1 MYKYRF
7 MVAVFEG
14 NVFSWASNREIK
26 DYLEFASKNFAT
38 ITTYAR
44 FVWHSLC
51 DHKRDHELTQSLFTK
66 YTDTW
71 FFPNTDFFHT
81 HTHSLS
87 LSLSLSHTHTHNKR
101 AFNLELLKNLQF

>member
-81 HTHSLS
+81 HTLS
-87 LSLSLSHTHTHNKR
+87 LSLTHTHTHT
-101 AFNLELLKNLQF
+101 Q